1 MSTAAP
7 VTPAH
12 ATAPRPAQPA
22 ARPATPGGAGGAFAQ
37 WLQQAADD
45 DAASGSALD
54 TGAPETDGAE
64 GAADACEAR
73 AADRKRAEARDAA
86 DDAMPS
92 APLPDTTPPTP
103 AAPRDLLGALRRA
116 GLQAAAKAHARADG
130 GPGDAA
136 ADAINQA
143 ADRAAARP
151 DPAGAEA
158 RFGADNSALN
168 PGLDALPVNLAPVQA
183 TAAAE
188 GVLPSLAAAGEAP
201 AAPAPTPAPAAAPP
215 ALASLAAPPGSPA
228 FPAALG
234 AQLQTWL
241 RDGVQY
247 ASLEL
252 NPRDMGPIDVR
263 IALRDGVTQVEL
275 AADVQATREALAEAL
290 PALAESLGDVGLSLA
305 GGSVSD
311 QTGQHARE
319 GDAQAQRAFAL
330 PAWLAPGRD
339 PADASAATPRP
350 ASRGLIDLVA

>member
-1 MSTAAP
+1 MTTATPAA
-7 VTPAH
+7 PAH
-12 ATAPRPAQPA
+12 ATASRPAQPA
-22 ARPATPGGAGGAFAQ
+22 ARTGAPGVAGGAFAR
-37 WLQQAADD
+37 WLQQAADE
-45 DAASGSALD
+45 DAASGTAQA
-54 TGAPETDGAE
+54 TGTPEAGDAE
-64 GAADACEAR
+64 DAQESSEAR
-73 AADRKRAEARDAA
+73 AAERKRAEARDAA
-86 DDAMPS
+86 DDTVPAT
-92 APLPDTTPPTP
+92 LPDTTPPTP
-103 AAPRDLLGALRRA
+103 AVPRDLLGALRRA
-116 GLQAAAKAHARADG
+116 SLQAAAKAHAREDG

-136 ADAINQA
+136 ADALHQV
-143 ADRAAARP
+143 ADRAAARH
-151 DPAGAEA
+151 DLAGAEA

-183 TAAAE
+183 AAAAE

-201 AAPAPTPAPAAAPP
+201 AAPAPTPSPAATPP
-215 ALASLAAPPGSPA
+215 AQASLAAPPGSPA

-319 GDAQAQRAFAL
+319 GDTQAQRTFAL
-330 PAWLAPGRD
+330 PAWLAPGRET
-339 PADASAATPRP
+339 ADGVPTAPRP
-350 ASRGLIDLVA
+350 ATRGLIDLVA